1 MPATALREGG
11 TDGDV
16 VGRRSVPHGDDGAGG
31 AAVSVVPVKRPQPGV
46 RWGDDDLIP
55 MDSLRRCKVC
65 KQPIEHLE
73 PRRVTC
79 GHPRCMRAN
88 RNNKRMRPGSNKS
101 VERAAAD
108 WQDHYQ
114 RKKNDEDRA
123 LAMKV
128 TRGYAYAMARGADQ
142 TTALAWVAKGT
153 GLSIIQVQS
162 ILKENE

>member
-1 MPATALREGG
+1 
-11 TDGDV
+11 
-16 VGRRSVPHGDDGAGG
+16 
-31 AAVSVVPVKRPQPGV
+31 
-46 RWGDDDLIP
+46 
-55 MDSLRRCKVC
+55 
-65 KQPIEHLE
+65 
-73 PRRVTC
+73 
-79 GHPRCMRAN
+79 
-88 RNNKRMRPGSNKS
+88 MRPGSNKS